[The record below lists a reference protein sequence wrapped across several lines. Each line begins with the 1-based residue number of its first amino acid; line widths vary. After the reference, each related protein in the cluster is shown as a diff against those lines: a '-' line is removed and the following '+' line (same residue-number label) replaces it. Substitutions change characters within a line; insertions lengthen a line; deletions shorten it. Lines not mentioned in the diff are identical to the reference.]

1 MKTKSRAPLRA
12 FIRALRPIAV
22 MLGAIV
28 AAAST
33 APAQDAASGLDSLVS
48 HAGVVNSAIRS
59 AEARV
64 EAARARMG
72 PASVW
77 PDPMLMLGV
86 MNVATGEAAEAGHGP
101 AVGADP
107 MRMNVVGIGQMIPF
121 PGKLALARREAEA
134 RFRAAEA
141 ELAQARLDIETRVRQ
156 AYYDMAF
163 QTRALDVVDR
173 NSEVLAALISASEAR
188 YVSAGGSQVEV
199 LNARVEATR
208 LGETAAE
215 LREARRAAA
224 ARLNALL
231 ERGSDAAVRAD
242 FPAQMIVAAA
252 PASSERA
259 TFVSAA
265 LGARSAGSPLRTPE
279 ELQQLARN
287 SSPVLQRLRAHVEAE
302 RAGAELAARQSL
314 PDVTASLEYGQRTG
328 LPDMVSARLSLPLPV
343 FKRRKQDRLAA
354 AARADVLAAEAELL
368 AAEHELFGRIAAVHA
383 DLERQRTRL
392 ALYVGA
398 LIPQTQATVQAA
410 LAGFHAGRT
419 SLFEV
424 LGHQTSLFRYETEY
438 FRALADFAG
447 GVAELERIVGAEVL
461 R

>member
-1 MKTKSRAPLRA
+1 MKTKYRAPSRA
-12 FIRALRPIAV
+12 FIRAFRLIAV
-22 MLGAIV
+22 TLGAMV
-28 AAAST
+28 AAPST
-33 APAQDAASGLDSLVS
+33 APAQDAASDLDSLVRY
-48 HAGVVNSAIRS
+48 AGVVNSAIRS

-64 EAARARMG
+64 EAARARVG

-77 PDPMLMLGV
+77 ADPMLMLGV
-86 MNVATGEAAEAGHGP
+86 MNVATGDAAQAGHGP
-101 AVGADP
+101 AMGPDP
-107 MRMNVVGIGQMIPF
+107 MRMNVIGIGQMIPF
-121 PGKLALARREAEA
+121 PGKLALARREADA
-134 RFRAAEA
+134 RLRAAEA
-141 ELAQARLDIETRVRQ
+141 ELAQARLDIEARIRQ
-156 AYYDMAF
+156 AYYDVAF
-163 QTRALDVVDR
+163 RTRALEVVDR
-173 NSEVLAALISASEAR
+173 NADVLAALISASEAR

-215 LREARRAAA
+215 LREARRASA

-242 FPAQMIVAAA
+242 FPGDVIAAAA
-252 PASSERA
+252 PASAARV
-259 TFVSAA
+259 TFVSSA
-265 LGARSAGSPLRTPE
+265 LGARSAGSPLKTPE
-279 ELQQLARN
+279 ELQDLARD
-287 SSPVLQRLRAHVEAE
+287 SSTLLMRLRARAELE
-302 RAGAELAARQSL
+302 RARAELTAREFL
-314 PDVTASLEYGQRTG
+314 PDVTASVEYGQRMD
-328 LPDMVSARLSLPLPV
+328 LPDMVSARLSLPLPI

-354 AARADVLAAEAELL
+354 AARADVLAAEAELF
-368 AAEHELFGRIAAVHA
+368 AAEQELFGRIATVHA

-398 LIPQTQATVQAA
+398 LIPQTQATVQAS
-410 LAGFHAGRT
+410 LAGFQAGRT